1 MPARNVIS
9 FPSVGRAAP
18 LGRRLIPDRL
28 RDARKALRM
37 TQDDLG
43 RRVGVTRQAISSFE
57 SGAKSPDPETF
68 VSLAS
73 ALQQPHAFFTNEDRP
88 IFGKFGSRFFRKTGP
103 ETIRGNDACLVLG
116 HWFVQAVRYLDDF
129 VNYPPVDL
137 PSAVTANPDSRYSPD
152 EIEEVAANCR
162 KQWGLGLGPITNV
175 LALLESKGIAM
186 CRYEIEGERI
196 DAFSF
201 WNGDRPFIF
210 MASEKEAGVRI
221 RFDAA
226 HELAHLILHRW
237 VEQSE
242 LADPK
247 TLKRIE
253 AEADRFA
260 GAFLLPKKSFPN
272 EVYTARLDAFLDLKR
287 RWSVSIQAMIYRCKD
302 LGLIDD
308 DQFTNLY
315 KQISYRKWRTKEPL
329 DDPKVIRIEQ
339 PKLLQRAASMVLES
353 GKKHPDEMCAEIAL
367 DPRMIATFWNLPLER
382 LSPPPPNISGPS
394 LR

>member
-1 MPARNVIS
+1 
-9 FPSVGRAAP
+9 
-18 LGRRLIPDRL
+18 
-28 RDARKALRM
+28 M

-186 CRYEIEGERI
+186 CRYEIEG
-196 DAFSF
+196 
-201 WNGDRPFIF
+201 
-210 MASEKEAGVRI
+210 I

>member
-1 MPARNVIS
+1 MTDKNVVS
-9 FPSVGRAAP
+9 FPSAGRAAHP
-18 LGRRLIPDRL
+18 GRRLIPGRL

-37 TQDDLG
+37 TQDELG
-43 RRVGVTRQAISSFE
+43 SRIGVTRQAISSFE
-57 SGAKSPDPETF
+57 FGAKSPDPETF

-73 ALQQPHAFFTNEDRP
+73 ALKQPHSFFTNEDRP
-88 IFGKFGSRFFRKTGP
+88 IFGQFGPRFFRKTGP
-103 ETIRGNDACLVLG
+103 ETIRRNDACLVLG
-116 HWFVQAVRYLDDF
+116 NWFVQAVRYLDDF

-137 PSAVTANPDSRYSPD
+137 PSTATVRPDGRYMPD
-152 EIEEVAANCR
+152 EIEEIAANCR

-175 LALLESKGIAM
+175 LALLESKGVAI
-186 CRYEIEGERI
+186 CRYEIEEERV

-201 WNGDRPFIF
+201 WNGARPFIF

-226 HELAHLILHRW
+226 HELAHLVLHRW
-237 VEQSE
+237 IEQAE

-260 GAFLLPKKSFPN
+260 GAFLLPRKSFPN
-272 EVYTARLDAFLDLKR
+272 EFYTARLDAFLDLKR
-287 RWSVSIQAMIYRCKD
+287 RWAVSIQAMIYRCKD
-302 LGLIDD
+302 LELIDD

-339 PKLLQRAASMVLES
+339 PRLLQRAASMVLDS

-367 DPRMIATFWNLPLER
+367 DPQMIATFWNVR
-382 LSPPPPNISGPS
+382 FGAAITSSA
-394 LR
+394 

>member
-1 MPARNVIS
+1 MTAKNVIL
-9 FPSVGRAAP
+9 FPSVSRAAHP
-18 LGRRLIPDRL
+18 GRRLIPGRL

-37 TQDDLG
+37 TQDELG
-43 RRVGVTRQAISSFE
+43 SRIGVTRQAISSFE
-57 SGAKSPDPETF
+57 SGTKSPDPETF
-68 VSLAS
+68 VSLAN
-73 ALQQPHAFFTNEDRP
+73 ALMQPRAFFTNEDRP
-88 IFGKFGSRFFRKTGP
+88 VFGQFGSKFFRKTGP
-103 ETIRGNDACLVLG
+103 ETIRRNDACSVLG

-137 PSAVTANPDSRYSPD
+137 PSATAASADGRYTSD
-152 EIEEVAANCR
+152 EIEEIAADCR
-162 KQWGLGLGPITNV
+162 TQWGLGLGPITNV
-175 LALLESKGIAM
+175 LALLESKGIAI
-186 CRYEIEGERI
+186 CRYEIVGERV

-201 WNGDRPFIF
+201 WNGERPFIF

-226 HELAHLILHRW
+226 HELAHLVLHRW
-237 VEQSE
+237 IEQE
-242 LADPK
+242 EIADPK
-247 TLKRIE
+247 ILKRIE

-260 GAFLLPKKSFPN
+260 GAFLLPRKSFPN

-287 RWSVSIQAMIYRCKD
+287 RWAVSIQAMIYRCKD

-308 DQFTNLY
+308 DQFMNLY

-329 DDPKVIRIEQ
+329 DDPKAIRIEQ

-353 GKKHPDEMCAEIAL
+353 GKKHPDEICAEIAL
-367 DPRMIATFWNLPLER
+367 DPRMLATFWNLPLEQ
-382 LSPPPPNISGPS
+382 LTSPPPSISGPS